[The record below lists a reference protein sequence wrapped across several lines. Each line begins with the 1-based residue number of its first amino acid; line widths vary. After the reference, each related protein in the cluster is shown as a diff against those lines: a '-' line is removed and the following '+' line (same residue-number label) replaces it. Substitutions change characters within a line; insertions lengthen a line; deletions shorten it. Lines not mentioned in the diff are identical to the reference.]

1 TNRSNEGRRITI
13 SELLGGRRMPDWLNS
28 IIRSASLVIVLFLLT
43 KMLGKKQLSQLS
55 FLEYV
60 AGITIGS
67 VAAEISTGLDRNFL
81 HGLYSMLIWA
91 IIPLLA
97 GLLSLK
103 SKKARNF
110 IEGKSTVVIRDGK
123 ILEDNLAKEK
133 YSVNELLELLR
144 KKNAFSISDVEF
156 AMLETNGE
164 LNVLLK
170 KEKRPLTPAD
180 LQMDVAPERVPQNV
194 ILEGEI
200 MDSALAASGYT
211 RAWLEAEL
219 EKLNVALANVY
230 IGQIDSYGKLTV
242 DIYDDKIQI
251 QDAKPRQ
258 NLLTAMKKS
267 QAELES
273 YALETDVESAKQMY
287 KENAEKLMNII
298 NKTKH
303 LLNE

>member
-1 TNRSNEGRRITI
+1 
-13 SELLGGRRMPDWLNS
+13 MPDWLNI

-144 KKNAFSISDVEF
+144 KKNAFSIADVEF

-219 EKLNVALANVY
+219 EKLNVALDNVY

>member
-1 TNRSNEGRRITI
+1 
-13 SELLGGRRMPDWLNS
+13 MPDWLNI

-55 FLEYV
+55 FFEYV

-67 VAAEISTGLDRNFL
+67 VAAEISTGLDRDFL

-133 YSVNELLELLR
+133 YTVNELLELLR
-144 KKNAFSISDVEF
+144 KKNAFSIADVEF

-219 EKLNVALANVY
+219 EKLNVALDNVY

-287 KENAEKLMNII
+287 KENAEKLMKII

>member
-1 TNRSNEGRRITI
+1 
-13 SELLGGRRMPDWLNS
+13 M
-28 IIRSASLVIVLFLLT
+28 IVLFLLT

-144 KKNAFSISDVEF
+144 KKNAFSIADVEF

-219 EKLNVALANVY
+219 EKLNVALDNVY